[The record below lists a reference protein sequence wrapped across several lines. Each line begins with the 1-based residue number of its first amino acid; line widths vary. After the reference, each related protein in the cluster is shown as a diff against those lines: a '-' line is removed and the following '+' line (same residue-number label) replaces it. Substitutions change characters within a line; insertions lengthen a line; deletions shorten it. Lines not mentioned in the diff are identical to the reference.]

1 MMIKTLYKEKCLR
14 YFIIPE
20 IILLFIFFFKFSI
33 LVVYVI
39 LRLYIIESMFDN
51 IFFNIP
57 LIWLLFKITTIY
69 FCSIKFEKINKTED
83 EEKRKKEKI
92 RLKIIIF
99 LLNIV
104 ALIIFTIFSIDL
116 ANKIFDT
123 LLNF

>member
-33 LVVYVI
+33 LVYIILPLYVI
-39 LRLYIIESMFDN
+39 ESIFDN

-57 LIWLLFKITTIY
+57 LIWLLFKITTMY
-69 FCSIKFEKINKTED
+69 FCSIKFEKINKIED
-83 EEKRKKEKI
+83 EEKKKKEKI

-99 LLNIV
+99 LLNII

-116 ANKIFDT
+116 VNNIFNT
-123 LLNF
+123 LLSF

>member
-1 MMIKTLYKEKCLR
+1 MIKTLYKEKCLR

-39 LRLYIIESMFDN
+39 LRLYIIESIFDN

-57 LIWLLFKITTIY
+57 LIWLLFKITTMY
-69 FCSIKFEKINKTED
+69 FYSIKFEKINKTED

-116 ANKIFDT
+116 VNKIFDT